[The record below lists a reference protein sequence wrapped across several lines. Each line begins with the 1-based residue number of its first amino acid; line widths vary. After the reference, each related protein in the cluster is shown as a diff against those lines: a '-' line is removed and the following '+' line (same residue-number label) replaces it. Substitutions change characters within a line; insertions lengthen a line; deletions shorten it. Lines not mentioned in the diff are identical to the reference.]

1 MGYYVGQNQSE
12 KKTLDDQGSF
22 LIFGGS
28 GVRLTAVQS
37 NLTQY

>member
-1 MGYYVGQNQSE
+1 M
-12 KKTLDDQGSF
+12 KKKAPCNYRGLF
-22 LIFGGS
+22 KFGGS